1 MESLTNLCSAKEW
14 QTSNWLR
21 QKLAVKKT
29 CQQRPKKEVARCA
42 PGCHLVPGRYRQ
54 ALFQP
59 YQRTDLAPDP
69 GHYPAIQ
76 VTGTEPASE
85 QAVRAQEHLLGNAS
99 TALFPALILVRR
111 NHHKGLRARTARA
124 AVTGP

>member
-1 MESLTNLCSAKEW
+1 MESLTNLCLAKEW
-14 QTSNWLR
+14 QTSNWPR
-21 QKLAVKKT
+21 QKLAVKRT

-42 PGCHLVPGRYRQ
+42 TGRHLVPGRYRQ

-59 YQRTDLAPDP
+59 SQRTDLAPDP

-76 VTGTEPASE
+76 VTGTEPTSE
-85 QAVRAQEHLLGNAS
+85 QAVRAQEHLLGNVN

-111 NHHKGLRARTARA
+111 DHHKELRARTARA
-124 AVTGP
+124 AGTGP